1 MSPVQTIPLSI
12 HREANGSV
20 AVFEEGTVPFPIRRT
35 FVVTADAGQV
45 RGDHAHRACSQLL
58 VVLRGKV
65 QVSVDDGNTS
75 QEFLLSESAQG
86 LLIPPMIWSTQTY
99 LSEGSILLV
108 VCDHLYDEAD
118 YIRDYSDFKP
128 VH

>member
-1 MSPVQTIPLSI
+1 MSPVETISLSI
-12 HREANGSV
+12 HREENGSV

-35 FVVTADAGQV
+35 FVVTADVGQV
-45 RGDHAHRACSQLL
+45 RGDHAHRVCSQLL

-65 QVSVDDGNTS
+65 RVSIDDGNTS

-108 VCDHLYDEAD
+108 VCDQLYDEAD